1 MEMKINILFTSF
13 LAGLVLCGC
22 VSSCSSSSRISNS
35 DEAVP
40 ALLDEASRS
49 IDAQDFEKAMDMALQ
64 ALSLSEA
71 NPILKVRTLHT
82 IVGIDIMA
90 SRDDDAWKK
99 ALEAEDIAREHDF
112 KKELAAILISKA
124 KLCSY
129 AEISPDTGRND
140 EGLSYA
146 REALLLAEQTA
157 NLEEQAESCYII
169 GSLYINKNRW
179 SDPIDPEIYRS
190 AGQWLDRGQALAD
203 SCNSPRL
210 RRNGILFRSRWF
222 QQGNNNEEAISYFE
236 KALAALEE
244 TDYLTASALDDRL
257 VRLYTRTGRYQ
268 DALDIHDDYVFRM
281 QKYIQ
286 QKQDETLQE
295 MQTRFEVQEKE
306 RALERY
312 RYRILILLL
321 ALMVTAAIAVQ
332 AWEYAR
338 RMRSRSAALQRIS
351 DSKEQIIEFLSKDL
365 RNPSGN
371 IAGEIAKLSSDVS
384 SLSPDQIRER
394 CEEIVTGA
402 NTINDDIADYV
413 EDVLLKRSRQIA
425 DIGLSQREIQII
437 RLSAEG
443 LTAAQIADRV
453 FLSVNTVNT
462 HRQRI
467 YRKMDVKNVSEMLR
481 KATEIG
487 IL

>member
-1 MEMKINILFTSF
+1 
-13 LAGLVLCGC
+13 
-22 VSSCSSSSRISNS
+22 
-35 DEAVP
+35 
-40 ALLDEASRS
+40 
-49 IDAQDFEKAMDMALQ
+49 
-64 ALSLSEA
+64 
-71 NPILKVRTLHT
+71 
-82 IVGIDIMA
+82 
-90 SRDDDAWKK
+90 
-99 ALEAEDIAREHDF
+99 
-112 KKELAAILISKA
+112 
-124 KLCSY
+124 
-129 AEISPDTGRND
+129 
-140 EGLSYA
+140 
-146 REALLLAEQTA
+146 
-157 NLEEQAESCYII
+157 
-169 GSLYINKNRW
+169 
-179 SDPIDPEIYRS
+179 
-190 AGQWLDRGQALAD
+190 
-203 SCNSPRL
+203 
-210 RRNGILFRSRWF
+210 
-222 QQGNNNEEAISYFE
+222 
-236 KALAALEE
+236 
-244 TDYLTASALDDRL
+244 
-257 VRLYTRTGRYQ
+257 
-268 DALDIHDDYVFRM
+268 M

-286 QKQDETLQE
+286 QKQEETLQE

-306 RALERY
+306 RALERN

-321 ALMVTAAIAVQ
+321 ALMVTAAIAVK
-332 AWEYAR
+332 AWEYAC

>member
-1 MEMKINILFTSF
+1 MEHRTNLLIAVLFSSI
-13 LAGLVLCGC
+13 VLCC
-22 VSSCSSSSRISNS
+22 MSSCSSSSGRSVS
-35 DEAVP
+35 TEA
-40 ALLDEASRS
+40 AESILEEATRS
-49 IDAQDFEKAMDMALQ
+49 VNAHNYDAAMEKALQ
-64 ALSLSEA
+64 ALALSQDD
-71 NPILKVRTLHT
+71 PLLKVRSLHA

-90 SRDDDAWKK
+90 SRDDDAWEK
-99 ALEAEDIAREHDF
+99 ALEAESIARKHEF
-112 KKELAAILISKA
+112 KKELSGILISKA

-129 AEISPDTGRND
+129 AEISPQTGRND
-140 EGLSYA
+140 EGLCYA
-146 REALLLAEQTA
+146 REALSLAQQTGETE
-157 NLEEQAESCYII
+157 LQAEACYII

-179 SDPIDPEIYRS
+179 SDPIDPETYRT

-203 SCNSPRL
+203 SCDSPRL
-210 RRNGILFRSRWF
+210 RKNGILFRSRWF
-222 QQGNNNEEAISYFE
+222 QQGDRNEEAIDCFE
-236 KALAALEE
+236 RELASLKE

-312 RYRILILLL
+312 RYRTILLIM
-321 ALMVTAAIAVQ
+321 ALIVAAAIA
-332 AWEYAR
+332 ALTWEHAR
-338 RMRSRSAALQRIS
+338 RMRIRSAALQRLS

-365 RNPSGN
+365 RNPAGN
-371 IAGEIAKLSSDVS
+371 IAGEIAKLSSEVS

-394 CEEIVTGA
+394 CEEIVSGA
-402 NTINDDIADYV
+402 DSINANVADYV
-413 EDVLLKRSRQIA
+413 EDVLLRRSRQIA

-443 LTAAQIADRV
+443 LTAAQIAEKV

-467 YRKMDVKNVSEMLR
+467 YRKMDVRNVSEMLR
-481 KATEIG
+481 KASELG

>member
-1 MEMKINILFTSF
+1 MRLRTNILIATL
-13 LAGLVLCGC
+13 LACLALSCGF
-22 VSSCSSSSRISNS
+22 SSCSSSGGHSAA
-35 DEAVP
+35 DAVQT
-40 ALLDEASRS
+40 LLEEASQG
-49 IDAQDFEKAMDMALQ
+49 IDARDFDGAMDKALQ
-64 ALSLSEA
+64 ALTLSEGD
-71 NPILKVRTLHT
+71 PLLTVRTLHT

-90 SRDDDAWKK
+90 SRDDDAWEK
-99 ALEAEDIAREHDF
+99 ALAAEAIAREQGF
-112 KKELAAILISKA
+112 KKELAGILIAKA

-129 AEISPDTGRND
+129 AEISPETGRND

-146 REALLLAEQTA
+146 REALSLAQQTDQLEQ
-157 NLEEQAESCYII
+157 QAESCYII

-179 SDPIDPEIYRS
+179 SDPVDPEIYRN

-203 SCNSPRL
+203 SCDNPRL
-210 RRNGILFRSRWF
+210 RCNGILFRSRWF
-222 QQGNNNEEAISYFE
+222 QQGDRNEEAINWFE
-236 KALAALEE
+236 QALSALPEA
-244 TDYLTASALDDRL
+244 DYLTASAIDDRL

-295 MQTRFEVQEKE
+295 MQTRFEVQQKE

-312 RYRILILLL
+312 RYRTLLLIL
-321 ALMVTAAIAVQ
+321 ALMLVAAFAVQ
-332 AWEYAR
+332 AWQYAR
-338 RMRSRSAALQRIS
+338 RMRSRSAALQRLS

-365 RNPSGN
+365 RNPAGN
-371 IAGEIAKLSSDVS
+371 IAGEITKLSSEVS
-384 SLSPDQIRER
+384 ALSPDQIRER
-394 CEEIVTGA
+394 CEQIVSGA
-402 NTINDDIADYV
+402 NAINADVADYV

-443 LTAAQIADRV
+443 LTAAQIAERV

-467 YRKMDVKNVSEMLR
+467 YRKMDVRNVSEMLR
-481 KATEIG
+481 KATELG